1 VCDEGS
7 DDETEYKGKN
17 YECEHLR
24 DSFKMT
30 APVPASVETLAVQL
44 AALDRRLTDALTAR
58 DREEKIRVDELAA
71 WRGAHNGLLEMNTR
85 ISENMLTKAEYD
97 QRHKSL
103 ETKIDTDLKFVNQ
116 RLTAMDEDRTAI
128 KLSVT
133 TLMARAGYIS
143 AGFVMGALGLL
154 IALSNVLLDFIH
166 PAVSVLSGVKP

>member
-1 VCDEGS
+1 
-7 DDETEYKGKN
+7 
-17 YECEHLR
+17 
-24 DSFKMT
+24 
-30 APVPASVETLAVQL
+30 
-44 AALDRRLTDALTAR
+44 
-58 DREEKIRVDELAA
+58 
-71 WRGAHNGLLEMNTR
+71 MNTR